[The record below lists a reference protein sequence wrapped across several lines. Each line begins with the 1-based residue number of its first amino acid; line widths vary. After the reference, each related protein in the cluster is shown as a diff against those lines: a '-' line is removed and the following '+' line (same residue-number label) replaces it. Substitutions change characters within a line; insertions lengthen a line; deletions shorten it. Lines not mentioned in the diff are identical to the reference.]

1 MYQRIPKYSICK
13 GKRVIAMTKANDH
26 NNADYIARLEK
37 IRRLSSPS
45 LEGIDDAMLYS
56 ELLRKN
62 FILIGNLSTE
72 NRAFLDTELYPIL
85 FSNEQLSA
93 AQTDELIALSE
104 ALLSATNVENLDLPI
119 VSLISDRLLKDAAS
133 QDDATS
139 IRRLDMRMD
148 ACYALTLMLGRVH
161 TCPQI
166 ADRFRQEGMAIGR
179 RCLEFLEP
187 AKFQALDV
195 DSREIV
201 LTDARYMAVFYEGVV
216 CDSAGPNEELLLL
229 DRMLAIADDPFYRA
243 LLPDYDWRY
252 FRYRALNYYAKATD
266 GGNARGFGPAELD
279 VICDR
284 AEDFSRLWYSDPDH
298 FSNYDNEKQMLMLL
312 YRNRYL
318 AGRISYRECH
328 DALIALYE
336 RRDPHQYDL
345 NGIYDNLQLP
355 FEVICQLD
363 RDHLSP
369 DDLRWL
375 DLLYHEIIRYAFH
388 MPNSG
393 TLSSMLE
400 FFQYIIDRFIEV
412 PGGLSFEDMALQ
424 CLAALHPPT
433 YVHSMMVAKLSS
445 YLCEQLIERDP
456 KWLVGTPGCESV
468 EDVVANRSTLTDF
481 TFHAARCHDVGKLSI
496 IDTIFV
502 YGRNLFDTEFELI
515 RTHPRTG
522 YELLDRHDSTRPY
535 RDVALGHHRWYDNSR
550 GYPEDFDTRHSPV
563 KPIIDIV
570 LCADCLDAATDSV
583 GRSYRR
589 GKTLDDFINEVLPE
603 CGAHYPPWLAEL
615 LKDPETAQGL
625 RAILQEGRRET
636 YQSTYSLLSRMNE
649 A

>member
-1 MYQRIPKYSICK
+1 
-13 GKRVIAMTKANDH
+13 MTNANDQT
-26 NNADYIARLEK
+26 NAEFISRLEK

-45 LEGIDDAMLYS
+45 LEGIDDARLYS
-56 ELLRKN
+56 ELLREN
-62 FILIGNLSTE
+62 FTRIGLLSVE
-72 NRAFLDTELYPIL
+72 NRTFLDTVLFPVLY
-85 FSNEQLSA
+85 STEQLSQ
-93 AQTDELIALSE
+93 AQADELIALSE

-119 VSLISDRLLKDAAS
+119 VSLISDRLLKDAATQGDS
-133 QDDATS
+133 AAT

-148 ACYALTLMLGRVH
+148 ACYALMLMLGRVH
-161 TCPQI
+161 TYPQI
-166 ADRFRQEGMAIGR
+166 GDRFREEGLAIGR
-179 RCLEFLEP
+179 RFLEFLEP
-187 AKFQALDV
+187 AQFQALDP

-201 LTDARYMAVFYEGVV
+201 LTDARYMTVFYEGVA
-216 CDSAGPNEELLLL
+216 CDNVGPNENLLHL

-252 FRYRALNYYAKATD
+252 FRYRALDYYAKATD
-266 GGNARGFGPAELD
+266 TGNARGFGPAELD

-284 AEDFSRLWYSDPDH
+284 AEDFSRLWYSDPAY

-312 YRNRYL
+312 HRNRYL

-355 FEVICQLD
+355 LEIICQLD

-375 DLLYHEIIRYAFH
+375 GLLYREIIRYAFH

-400 FFQYIIDRFIEV
+400 FFQYIIERFVEV
-412 PGGLSFEDMALQ
+412 PGGLSFEEMTLQ
-424 CLAALHPPT
+424 CLAAMHPPT
-433 YVHSMMVAKLSS
+433 YVHSMMVAKLSAF
-445 YLCEQLIERDP
+445 LCDRLIELDP
-456 KWLVGTPGCESV
+456 KWLTGAPGCADIQS
-468 EDVVANRSTLTDF
+468 VVANRAALMDF
-481 TFHAARCHDVGKLSI
+481 TLHAARCHDVGKLSI

-522 YELLDRHDSTRPY
+522 YAMLGRYDSTRPY
-535 RDVALGHHRWYDNSR
+535 RDVALGHHRWYDNSQ
-550 GYPEDFDTRHSPV
+550 GYPDDFDVTQSAV

-589 GKTLDDFINEVLPE
+589 GKTLEDFIAEVLPE
-603 CGAHYPPWLAEL
+603 CGAHYPPWLADL
-615 LKDPETAQGL
+615 LNDPDTVRGL
-625 RAILQEGRRET
+625 RDILQEGRRET
-636 YQSTYSLLSRMNE
+636 YQSTYALLSRMSDV
-649 A
+649 

>member
-1 MYQRIPKYSICK
+1 MAKDI
-13 GKRVIAMTKANDH
+13 DH
-26 NNADYIARLEK
+26 TNAGYITRLEK

-45 LEGIDDAMLYS
+45 LEGIDDAKLYS
-56 ELLRKN
+56 DLLRKN
-62 FILIGNLSTE
+62 FIRIGNLSTE
-72 NRAFLDTELYPIL
+72 NRAFLDTELFPIL
-85 FSNEQLSA
+85 FSSGNLTE

-104 ALLSATNVENLDLPI
+104 ALLSPTNVENLDLPI
-119 VSLISDRLLKDAAS
+119 VSLISDRLLKDAAP
-133 QDDATS
+133 QDDATT

-148 ACYALTLMLGRVH
+148 ACYALMLMLGRVH
-161 TCPQI
+161 TSFQI
-166 ADRFRQEGMAIGR
+166 ANRFRQEGLAIGQR
-179 RCLEFLEP
+179 FLDYLEP
-187 AKFQALDV
+187 HRFQALDP
-195 DSREIV
+195 DSRKIV
-201 LTDARYMAVFYEGVV
+201 LTDARYMAVFHEGVA
-216 CDSAGPNEELLLL
+216 CGDAGPNEELLHLN
-229 DRMLAIADDPFYRA
+229 RMLALADDPFFRVMM
-243 LLPDYDWRY
+243 PDYDWGY
-252 FRYRALNYYAKATD
+252 FRYRALNYYAKVTD
-266 GGNARGFGPAELD
+266 YGNVRGFGPAELD

-284 AEDFSRLWYSDPDH
+284 TEDFSRLWHSDPAC
-298 FSNYDNEKQMLMLL
+298 FSNFDNEKQIQMLL

-328 DALIALYE
+328 DALIELYE
-336 RRDPHQYDL
+336 RRDPNQYDL

-355 FEVICQLD
+355 LEAICQLD
-363 RDHLSP
+363 HDHLSP
-369 DDLRWL
+369 DDLRRL
-375 DLLYHEIIRYAFH
+375 DAFYREVIRYAFH

-393 TLSSMLE
+393 SLSSMLE
-400 FFQYIIDRFIEV
+400 FFQGIIDRFIEV
-412 PGGLSFEDMALQ
+412 PGGLSFEEMALQ

-445 YLCEQLIERDP
+445 YLCQQLIERDP
-456 KWLVGTPGCESV
+456 KWLIGAPGCESAL
-468 EDVVANRSTLTDF
+468 DVVANRLALIDF

-522 YELLDRHDSTRPY
+522 HDLLDRHDSTRPY

-550 GYPEDFDTRHSPV
+550 GYPEDFDTRRSSV

-589 GKTLDDFINEVLPE
+589 GKTLEDFIAEVLPE

-615 LKDPETAQGL
+615 LKDPETTQGL
-625 RAILQEGRRET
+625 RDILQEGRRET
-636 YQSTYSLLSRMNE
+636 YQNTYGLLSQMNE

>member
-1 MYQRIPKYSICK
+1 MAKDI
-13 GKRVIAMTKANDH
+13 DH
-26 NNADYIARLEK
+26 TNAGYITRLEK

-45 LEGIDDAMLYS
+45 LEGIDDAKLYS
-56 ELLRKN
+56 DLLRKN
-62 FILIGNLSTE
+62 FIRIGNLSTE
-72 NRAFLDTELYPIL
+72 NRAFLDAELFPIL
-85 FSNEQLSA
+85 FSNGNLTE

-104 ALLSATNVENLDLPI
+104 ALLSPTNVENLDLPI
-119 VSLISDRLLKDAAS
+119 VSLISDRLLKDAS
-133 QDDATS
+133 PQDDATT

-148 ACYALTLMLGRVH
+148 ACYALMLMLGRVH
-161 TCPQI
+161 TSFQI
-166 ADRFRQEGMAIGR
+166 ANRFRQEGLAIGQR
-179 RCLEFLEP
+179 FLDYLEP
-187 AKFQALDV
+187 HRFQALDP
-195 DSREIV
+195 DSRKIV
-201 LTDARYMAVFYEGVV
+201 LTDARYMAVFHEGVA
-216 CDSAGPNEELLLL
+216 CGDAGPNEELLHLN
-229 DRMLAIADDPFYRA
+229 RMLALADDPFFRVMM
-243 LLPDYDWRY
+243 PDYDWGY
-252 FRYRALNYYAKATD
+252 FRYRALNYYAKVTD
-266 GGNARGFGPAELD
+266 YGNARGFGPAELD

-284 AEDFSRLWYSDPDH
+284 TEDFSRLWHSDPAC
-298 FSNYDNEKQMLMLL
+298 FSNFDNEKQVQMLL

-328 DALIALYE
+328 DALIELYE
-336 RRDPHQYDL
+336 RRDPNQYDL

-355 FEVICQLD
+355 LEAICQLD
-363 RDHLSP
+363 HDHLSP
-369 DDLRWL
+369 DDLRRL
-375 DLLYHEIIRYAFH
+375 DAFYREVIRYAFH

-393 TLSSMLE
+393 SLSSMLE
-400 FFQYIIDRFIEV
+400 FFQGIIDRFIEV
-412 PGGLSFEDMALQ
+412 PGGLSFEEMALQ

-445 YLCEQLIERDP
+445 YLCQQLIERDP
-456 KWLVGTPGCESV
+456 KWLIGAPGCESAL
-468 EDVVANRSTLTDF
+468 DVVANRSALIDF

-522 YELLDRHDSTRPY
+522 HDLLDRHDSTRPY

-550 GYPEDFDTRHSPV
+550 GYPEDFDTRRSSV

-589 GKTLDDFINEVLPE
+589 GKTLEDFIAEVLPE

-615 LKDPETAQGL
+615 LKDPETTQGL
-625 RAILQEGRRET
+625 RDILQEGRRET
-636 YQSTYSLLSRMNE
+636 YQNTYGLLSQMNE

>member
-1 MYQRIPKYSICK
+1 MAKDI
-13 GKRVIAMTKANDH
+13 DH
-26 NNADYIARLEK
+26 TNAGYIARLER

-56 ELLRKN
+56 DLLREN
-62 FILIGNLSTE
+62 FIRIGNLSTE
-72 NRAFLDTELYPIL
+72 NRAFLDAELFPIL
-85 FSNEQLSA
+85 FSNGQLSE
-93 AQTDELIALSE
+93 AQADELIALSE

-133 QDDATS
+133 QDDATA

-148 ACYALTLMLGRVH
+148 ACYALMLMLGRVH
-161 TCPQI
+161 ACPQI
-166 ADRFRQEGMAIGR
+166 ADRFRQEGLSIGR
-179 RCLEFLEP
+179 RFLDFLEP
-187 AKFQALDV
+187 HRFQALDGE
-195 DSREIV
+195 SREIV
-201 LTDARYMAVFYEGVV
+201 LTDARYMAVFYEGLI
-216 CDSAGPNEELLLL
+216 CDNAGPNEELQHL
-229 DRMLAIADDPFYRA
+229 DRMLVLADDPFYRA
-243 LLPDYDWRY
+243 MMPDYDWRY
-252 FRYRALNYYAKATD
+252 FRYRALNYYAKVTD
-266 GGNARGFGPAELD
+266 NGNERGFGPAFLA

-284 AEDFSRLWYSDPDH
+284 TEAYSSLWHSDPDC
-298 FSNYDNEKQMLMLL
+298 FSNYDSENQVQMLL

-318 AGRISYRECH
+318 AGRISYDECH

-336 RRDPHQYDL
+336 RREPNRYDL

-355 FEVICQLD
+355 LEAICQLD
-363 RDHLSP
+363 LDHLSD
-369 DDLRWL
+369 DDLRRL
-375 DLLYHEIIRYAFH
+375 DQFYREVIRYAFH

-393 TLSSMLE
+393 SLSSMLE
-400 FFQYIIDRFIEV
+400 FFQGIIDRFIEV
-412 PGGLSFEDMALQ
+412 PGGLSFEEMALQ

-433 YVHSMMVAKLSS
+433 YVHSMMVAKLSC
-445 YLCEQLIERDP
+445 YLCGRLIERDP
-456 KWLVGTPGCESV
+456 KWLVGAPGCGSAR
-468 EDVVANRSTLTDF
+468 DVVANRSALTDY

-522 YELLDRHDSTRPY
+522 YELLVRHDSTRAY
-535 RDVALGHHRWYDNSR
+535 GDVALGHHRWYDNSR
-550 GYPEDFDTRHSPV
+550 GYPEDFDTRRSPV

-589 GKTLDDFINEVLPE
+589 GKTLEDFIDEVLPE

-625 RAILQEGRRET
+625 QAILQEGRRET
-636 YQSTYSLLSRMNE
+636 YQNTYGLLSRMNE

>member
-1 MYQRIPKYSICK
+1 MAKDI
-13 GKRVIAMTKANDH
+13 DH
-26 NNADYIARLEK
+26 TNAGYITRLEK

-45 LEGIDDAMLYS
+45 LEGIDDAKLYS
-56 ELLRKN
+56 DLLRKN
-62 FILIGNLSTE
+62 FIRIGNLSTE
-72 NRAFLDTELYPIL
+72 NRAFLDAELFPIL
-85 FSNEQLSA
+85 FSRGNLTE

-104 ALLSATNVENLDLPI
+104 ALLSPTNVENLDLPI
-119 VSLISDRLLKDAAS
+119 VSLISDRLLKDAS
-133 QDDATS
+133 PQDDATT

-148 ACYALTLMLGRVH
+148 ACYALMLMLGRVH
-161 TCPQI
+161 TSFQI
-166 ADRFRQEGMAIGR
+166 ANRFRQEGLAIGQR
-179 RCLEFLEP
+179 FLEYLEP
-187 AKFQALDV
+187 HRFQALDP
-195 DSREIV
+195 DSRKIV
-201 LTDARYMAVFYEGVV
+201 LTDARYMAVFHEGVA
-216 CDSAGPNEELLLL
+216 CGDAGPNEELLHLN
-229 DRMLAIADDPFYRA
+229 RMLALADDPFFRVMM
-243 LLPDYDWRY
+243 PDYDWGY
-252 FRYRALNYYAKATD
+252 FRYRALNYYAKVTD
-266 GGNARGFGPAELD
+266 YGNVRGFGPAELD

-284 AEDFSRLWYSDPDH
+284 TEDFSRLWHSDPAC
-298 FSNYDNEKQMLMLL
+298 FSNFDNEKQIQMLL

-328 DALIALYE
+328 DALIELYE
-336 RRDPHQYDL
+336 RRDPNQYDL

-355 FEVICQLD
+355 LEAICQLD
-363 RDHLSP
+363 HDHLSP
-369 DDLRWL
+369 DDLRRL
-375 DLLYHEIIRYAFH
+375 DAFYREVIRYAFH

-393 TLSSMLE
+393 SLSSMLE
-400 FFQYIIDRFIEV
+400 FFQGIIDRFIEV
-412 PGGLSFEDMALQ
+412 PGGLSFEEMALQ

-445 YLCEQLIERDP
+445 YLCQQLIERDP
-456 KWLVGTPGCESV
+456 KWLIGAPGCESAL
-468 EDVVANRSTLTDF
+468 DVVANRLALIDF

-522 YELLDRHDSTRPY
+522 HDLLDRHDSTRPY

-550 GYPEDFDTRHSPV
+550 GYPEDFDTRRSSV

-589 GKTLDDFINEVLPE
+589 GKTLEDFIAEVLPE

-615 LKDPETAQGL
+615 LKDPETTQGL
-625 RAILQEGRRET
+625 RDILQEGRRET
-636 YQSTYSLLSRMNE
+636 YQNTYGLLSQMNE

>member
-1 MYQRIPKYSICK
+1 MAKEI
-13 GKRVIAMTKANDH
+13 DH
-26 NNADYIARLEK
+26 SNEGYITRLEK

-45 LEGIDDAMLYS
+45 LEGIDDAKLYS
-56 ELLRKN
+56 DLLRKN
-62 FILIGNLSTE
+62 FIRIGNLSTE
-72 NRAFLDTELYPIL
+72 NRAFLDTELFPIL
-85 FSNEQLSA
+85 FSSGNLTE

-104 ALLSATNVENLDLPI
+104 ALLSPTNVENLDLPI
-119 VSLISDRLLKDAAS
+119 VSLISDRLLKDAAP
-133 QDDATS
+133 QDDATT

-148 ACYALTLMLGRVH
+148 ACYALMLMLGRVH
-161 TCPQI
+161 TSFQI
-166 ADRFRQEGMAIGR
+166 ANRFRQEGLAIGQR
-179 RCLEFLEP
+179 FLDYLEP
-187 AKFQALDV
+187 HRFQALDP
-195 DSREIV
+195 DSRKIV
-201 LTDARYMAVFYEGVV
+201 LTDARYMAVFHEGVACGDV
-216 CDSAGPNEELLLL
+216 GPNEELLHLN
-229 DRMLAIADDPFYRA
+229 RMLALADDPFFRVMM
-243 LLPDYDWRY
+243 PDYDWGY
-252 FRYRALNYYAKATD
+252 FRYRALNYYAKVTD
-266 GGNARGFGPAELD
+266 YGNARGFGPAELD

-284 AEDFSRLWYSDPDH
+284 TEDFSRLWHSDPAR
-298 FSNYDNEKQMLMLL
+298 FSNFDNEKQVQMLL

-328 DALIALYE
+328 DALIELYE
-336 RRDPHQYDL
+336 RRDPNQYDL

-355 FEVICQLD
+355 LEAICQLD
-363 RDHLSP
+363 HDHLSP
-369 DDLRWL
+369 DDLRRL
-375 DLLYHEIIRYAFH
+375 DAFYREVIRYAFH

-393 TLSSMLE
+393 SLSSMLE
-400 FFQYIIDRFIEV
+400 FFQGIIDRFIEV
-412 PGGLSFEDMALQ
+412 PGGLSFEEMALQ

-445 YLCEQLIERDP
+445 YLCQQLIERDP
-456 KWLVGTPGCESV
+456 KWLIGAPGCESAL
-468 EDVVANRSTLTDF
+468 DVVANRSALIDF

-522 YELLDRHDSTRPY
+522 HDLLDRHDSTRPY

-550 GYPEDFDTRHSPV
+550 GYPEDFDTRRSSV

-589 GKTLDDFINEVLPE
+589 GKTLEDFIAEVLPE

-615 LKDPETAQGL
+615 LKEPETAQGL
-625 RAILQEGRRET
+625 RDILQEGRRET
-636 YQSTYSLLSRMNE
+636 YQNTYGLLSQMNE